1 MFNVPLP
8 VLVVVGVL
16 LAVHAIRTWFLS
28 EQQDLY
34 VLVLFAFIPARYEM
48 AALRDALW
56 GGQGAEIWSFLS
68 YAFLHGGWAHVV
80 LNVVWL
86 VAFGSVVARRFGALR
101 FFVFL
106 GVATAAGAGAHLFA
120 HYGQMQPMVGASAA
134 VSGCMAA
141 AIRFM
146 FAPNP
151 YGHAPLLAALRDR
164 RVLAFI
170 AVWFGINIV
179 FGLGAM
185 PLLGEDQSIA
195 WEAHI
200 GGFLVGLL
208 LFAVFDPAPRS
219 SRP

>member
-1 MFNVPLP
+1 MFNMPLP
-8 VLVVVGVL
+8 VTMTAGALI
-16 LAVHAIRTWFLS
+16 AVHAIRALLLS
-28 EQQDLY
+28 AREDLY
-34 VLVLFAFIPARYEM
+34 VLFLFAFIPARYV
-48 AALRDALW
+48 AAEFLEGV
-56 GGQGAEIWSFLS
+56 GGDEGAEVWSFVT
-68 YAFLHGGWAHVV
+68 YALLHGSWAHVL

-86 VAFGSVVARRFGALR
+86 VAFGSVVARRFGPFR
-101 FFVFL
+101 FFAFL
-106 GVATAAGAGAHLFA
+106 AAATVAGAGAHLLA
-120 HYGQMQPMVGASAA
+120 HYGEMQPMVGASAA

-146 FAPNP
+146 FASDPDAR
-151 YGHAPLLAALRDR
+151 APLLPALRDR

-179 FGLGAM
+179 FGLGVM

-208 LFAVFDPAPRS
+208 LFALFDSARRS
-219 SRP
+219 TYP